1 MLTEERYNI
10 ILELLREN
18 RSVTVAEIKDRLGIS
33 ESTIRRDLNALAQEG
48 KLTKVFGGAV
58 VPDNVSNGIE
68 LSVPQK
74 LQVNEREKRLIA
86 GYAAAMIKPH
96 DFVYLDAGT
105 TTGYMLEFFCD
116 KDVTV
121 VTNAVAHAQRLAKAG
136 VKVRLVG
143 GELKSSTEAVV
154 GSEAMQTLRKYH
166 FTKGFFG
173 TNGVTKKA
181 GFTTPDA
188 NEAMVK
194 KTAIEQCQKK
204 YVLCDH
210 SKFGEVSSVTFLAFT
225 GADVI
230 TDRIAEGYQDCGNIV
245 VIE

>member
-1 MLTEERYNI
+1 MLTEQRYEQ
-10 ILELLREN
+10 ILKLLEKEGSITVTEVKELLN
-18 RSVTVAEIKDRLGIS
+18 IS
-33 ESTIRRDLNALAQEG
+33 ESTVRRDITALHNAG
-48 KLTKVFGGAV
+48 KLVKVFGGAV
-58 VPDNVSNGIE
+58 ASD
-68 LSVPQK
+68 
-74 LQVNEREKRLIA
+74 
-86 GYAAAMIKPH
+86 H
-96 DFVYLDAGT
+96 
-105 TTGYMLEFFCD
+105 
-116 KDVTV
+116 V
-121 VTNAVAHAQRLAKAG
+121 VTPQEPTVAQKITVHVSEKQRLAKAG

>member
-1 MLTEERYNI
+1 MLTEQRYEQ
-10 ILELLREN
+10 ILKLLEKEGSITVTEVKELLN
-18 RSVTVAEIKDRLGIS
+18 IS
-33 ESTIRRDLNALAQEG
+33 ESTVRRDITALHNAG
-48 KLTKVFGGAV
+48 KLVKVFGGAV
-58 VPDNVSNGIE
+58 ASDHVVTPQEPTVAQKITVHVS
-68 LSVPQK
+68 
-74 LQVNEREKRLIA
+74 EKQRIA
-86 GYAAAMIKPH
+86 EYAAGLIGQGE
-96 DFVYLDAGT
+96 FIYLDAGT
-105 TTGYMLEFFCD
+105 TTGYMLE
-116 KDVTV
+116 
-121 VTNAVAHAQRLAKAG
+121 
-136 VKVRLVG
+136 
-143 GELKSSTEAVV
+143 
-154 GSEAMQTLRKYH
+154 LRKYH

>member
-1 MLTEERYNI
+1 MLTEERFAKI
-10 ILELLREN
+10 LSILESMG
-18 RSVTVAEIKDRLGIS
+18 SVTVQQLMTELNAS
-33 ESTIRRDLNALAQEG
+33 ESTIRRDLNALDANGQ
-48 KLTKVFGGAV
+48 LTKVHGGAILKTMAYSTKD
-58 VPDNVSNGIE
+58 DNVVSR
-68 LSVPQK
+68 K
-74 LQVNEREKRLIA
+74 EKNRDAKNKIA
-86 GYAAAMIKPH
+86 KYAAEQIAPG

>member
-10 ILELLREN
+10 ILELLREK

-86 GYAAAMIKPH
+86 GYATAMIKPH

>member
-1 MLTEERYNI
+1 
-10 ILELLREN
+10 
-18 RSVTVAEIKDRLGIS
+18 
-33 ESTIRRDLNALAQEG
+33 
-48 KLTKVFGGAV
+48 
-58 VPDNVSNGIE
+58 
-68 LSVPQK
+68 
-74 LQVNEREKRLIA
+74 
-86 GYAAAMIKPH
+86 
-96 DFVYLDAGT
+96 
-105 TTGYMLEFFCD
+105 MLEFLCD

-121 VTNAVAHAQRLAKAG
+121 VTNAVAHAQQLAKAG

>member
-1 MLTEERYNI
+1 MCIRD
-10 ILELLREN
+10 R
-18 RSVTVAEIKDRLGIS
+18 VAEIKHRLGIS

-58 VPDNVSNGIE
+58 APDNVSNGME

-86 GYAAAMIKPH
+86 GYAAAMIMPH

-116 KDVTV
+116 KDITV
-121 VTNAVAHAQRLAKAG
+121 VTNAVAHAQRLAQAG

>member
-1 MLTEERYNI
+1 
-10 ILELLREN
+10 
-18 RSVTVAEIKDRLGIS
+18 
-33 ESTIRRDLNALAQEG
+33 
-48 KLTKVFGGAV
+48 
-58 VPDNVSNGIE
+58 
-68 LSVPQK
+68 
-74 LQVNEREKRLIA
+74 
-86 GYAAAMIKPH
+86 
-96 DFVYLDAGT
+96 
-105 TTGYMLEFFCD
+105 
-116 KDVTV
+116 
-121 VTNAVAHAQRLAKAG
+121 
-136 VKVRLVG
+136 
-143 GELKSSTEAVV
+143 
-154 GSEAMQTLRKYH
+154 MQTLRKYH
-166 FTKGFFG
+166 FTKGFFV